1 VLCWRRDFGIV
12 VGPTSFG
19 ERPRSS
25 AVSTLAVAYLG
36 AGAIVALGMAG
47 CTGCLRAEVQRPPA
61 ALSALLPPPWRARP
75 GAWYAALSTGG
86 SMEGSQSTS
95 RRRRNRRS
103 SARHRVSHRFQEGS
117 ASASPDRHAQ
127 LGSQL
132 RLQTPCRVS
141 SELLSSQSTRP
152 GRLGEQAW
160 WCAII
165 RVVSPRD
172 RRGVAGLNAASLL

>member
-1 VLCWRRDFGIV
+1 MGCRRNRGIGHGRLHGGAFGLRFSAHLLPYPRFCRLLGELGLVLCRDARMIC
-12 VGPTSFG
+12 
-19 ERPRSS
+19 
-25 AVSTLAVAYLG
+25 ALA
-36 AGAIVALGMAG
+36 
-47 CTGCLRAEVQRPPA
+47 
-61 ALSALLPPPWRARP
+61 
-75 GAWYAALSTGG
+75 AWYAALSTGG

-152 GRLGEQAW
+152 GRL
-160 WCAII
+160 
-165 RVVSPRD
+165 
-172 RRGVAGLNAASLL
+172 AGRSSQPWRASLVVRDHPRRFTAR